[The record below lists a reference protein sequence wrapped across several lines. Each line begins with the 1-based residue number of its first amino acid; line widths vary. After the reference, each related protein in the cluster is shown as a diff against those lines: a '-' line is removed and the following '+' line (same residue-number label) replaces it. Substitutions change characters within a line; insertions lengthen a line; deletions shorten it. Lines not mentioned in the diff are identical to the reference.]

1 MSPHE
6 QPCDHLVS
14 VMKKP
19 EVMVRLI
26 AIAARIFRRNG
37 LDGSADGLAQD
48 AYAIA
53 RRNIC
58 NRRCNYDP
66 SRPTWPFL
74 RACVLNAAKDMIRA
88 ERKRRT
94 VPLEDASDV
103 PATPASQSPEM
114 PDLDDI
120 TAALQK
126 IRHPRY
132 RAAAAH
138 IVASQLPNDED
149 TRPAILCMAQSH
161 PLPDRISA
169 NLKKRSLDAFREQ
182 LILLSDPEARG
193 SSALSD
199 QPPSQHS

>member
-19 EVMVRLI
+19 EVKVRLI
-26 AIAARIFRRNG
+26 AIAARIFKRSG
-37 LDGSADGLAQD
+37 LDGSAEGLAQD

-53 RRNIC
+53 LRNIC

-88 ERKRRT
+88 ERRRRT
-94 VPLEDASDV
+94 VPLEDDIDV
-103 PATPASQSPEM
+103 PANPASQSPEM
-114 PDLDDI
+114 PNLDGI

-126 IRHPRY
+126 IKHKRY
-132 RAAAAH
+132 QAVAAQ
-138 IVASQLPNDED
+138 IVASQLPNDEA
-149 TRPAILCMAQSH
+149 TPPAILCMAQSH
-161 PLPDRISA
+161 PLPDRITA
-169 NLKKRSLDAFREQ
+169 NLKKRSLDAFREK
-182 LILLSDPEARG
+182 LALLSDPEARG